1 MSEDIDPE
9 SFSSFKMPESLLNKI
24 YELSGEAEHTKG
36 FILAFSTQEGKPL
49 VFTRAQNQITEMGLR
64 KALEKYLIDLE
75 ETESM
80 YGGTPPDG
88 PDGPELE

>member
-1 MSEDIDPE
+1 MSDNINPE
-9 SFSSFKMPESLLNKI
+9 NLSNFKMPESLLNKI

-64 KALEKYLIDLE
+64 KALEKYLINLE

-80 YGGTPPDG
+80 YGGPQDE
-88 PDGPELE
+88 PDGPEQE

>member
-1 MSEDIDPE
+1 MSDNINPE
-9 SFSSFKMPESLLNKI
+9 NLSNFKMPESLLNKI

-64 KALEKYLIDLE
+64 KALEKYLINLE
-75 ETESM
+75 ETESI
-80 YGGTPPDG
+80 YGGPQDES
-88 PDGPELE
+88 DGPEQE